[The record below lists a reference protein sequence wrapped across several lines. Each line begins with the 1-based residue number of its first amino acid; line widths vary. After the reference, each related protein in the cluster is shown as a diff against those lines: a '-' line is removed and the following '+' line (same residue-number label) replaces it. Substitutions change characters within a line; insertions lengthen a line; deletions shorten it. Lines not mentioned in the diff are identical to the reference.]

1 MPNADKRAKHTET
14 RRNTMNKKLTGKV
27 ALVTG
32 GSRGIGAAIARSLA
46 DDGADI
52 AISYVSTP
60 DKAKAL
66 VRELQEKGVRA
77 VAFQADQAKPAEVA
91 QLVRKV
97 ADHFGHLDILVNNAG
112 VFITGPVGEVSAE
125 NVERQF
131 AINVGG
137 VNAAVREAAKLM
149 KEGGRIITIGS
160 MAAISSPW
168 PGIADY
174 SATKGAV
181 SAYTRGWARDL
192 GPKGITVNVVEPG
205 PIDTDMNPATSEFA
219 AVQKAGVP
227 LGRFG
232 RPEEVGATVAF
243 LASRDAGYITGASIA
258 VDGGH
263 SA

>member
-1 MPNADKRAKHTET
+1 
-14 RRNTMNKKLTGKV
+14 MNKKLAGKV

-125 NVERQF
+125 N
-131 AINVGG
+131 
-137 VNAAVREAAKLM
+137 
-149 KEGGRIITIGS
+149 
-160 MAAISSPW
+160 SSPW

>member
-1 MPNADKRAKHTET
+1 
-14 RRNTMNKKLTGKV
+14 MNKKLTGKV

-46 DDGADI
+46 ADGADVGL
-52 AISYVSTP
+52 SYVASP
-60 DKAKAL
+60 EKAKSL
-66 VRELQEKGVRA
+66 VRELQDKGVRA
-77 VAFQADQAKPAEVA
+77 VAFQADQSKPADVA
-91 QLVRKV
+91 GLVRKV
-97 ADHFGHLDILVNNAG
+97 AEHFGHLDILVNNAG
-112 VFITGPVGEVSAE
+112 VFITGQLGEVSDE
-125 NVERQF
+125 NVAKQF

-149 KEGGRIITIGS
+149 QEGGRIITIGS
-160 MAAISSPW
+160 LAAVSSPW

-181 SAYTRGWARDL
+181 AAYTRGWARDL

-205 PIDTDMNPATSEFA
+205 PIDTDMNPESSDFA

-243 LASRDAGYITGASIA
+243 LASKDAGYITGASIA
-258 VDGGH
+258 VDGGLG
-263 SA
+263 A